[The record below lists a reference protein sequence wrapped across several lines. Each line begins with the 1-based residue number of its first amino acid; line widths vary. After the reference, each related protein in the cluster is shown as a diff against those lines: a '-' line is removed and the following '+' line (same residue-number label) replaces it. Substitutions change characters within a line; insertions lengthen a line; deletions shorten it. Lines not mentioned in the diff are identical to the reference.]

1 MHGKA
6 GAITETMSEHS
17 GTHQRAARAQTRG
30 IKETMTTENPLQLTP
45 TENAESTF
53 DPELCC
59 TSPAPVA
66 LTEVQQRLLV
76 DLRAV
81 LPERTSEG
89 RIVRIGS
96 AYLIELLQ
104 ATPASPWE
112 KLTPHRLARLL
123 GSLGVHPRTI
133 RFPDGISRGYICNE
147 LRGAFL
153 TRLPPCDKS
162 GI

>member
-1 MHGKA
+1 MPKKPL
-6 GAITETMSEHS
+6 TDL
-17 GTHQRAARAQTRG
+17 RALL
-30 IKETMTTENPLQLTP
+30 EP
-45 TENAESTF
+45 ENAGSTSQ
-53 DPELCC
+53 PELCC
-59 TSPAPVA
+59 TLPTPVA
-66 LTEVQQRLLV
+66 LSELQLRLLS
-76 DLRAV
+76 DLCAV
-81 LPERTSEG
+81 LPERSSEG

-123 GSLGVHPRTI
+123 RVFGVHPRTI

-153 TRLPPCDKS
+153 THLPS
-162 GI
+162 ATSEVST